1 MGNSFLSWF
10 KYSGQGRHGEKGGT
24 CSEMRCIKGG
34 PQMKVSW
41 VQMQTPSKRHPESRL
56 EILHPKGASD
66 VGCMVLLHCRRLVDA
81 SHELGGGHTYLAMGY
96 HPHQKTIVD
105 SCKWKIRESKNK
117 TKQNCWWDGGRGKSR
132 TWGLNSERADTSPL
146 LDLQVMKAISIH
158 RSSDHP

>member
-1 MGNSFLSWF
+1 
-10 KYSGQGRHGEKGGT
+10 
-24 CSEMRCIKGG
+24 
-34 PQMKVSW
+34 MKVSW

-105 SCKWKIRESKNK
+105 SCKWNIRESK
-117 TKQNCWWDGGRGKSR
+117 TKQNKTAGGMGAE
-132 TWGLNSERADTSPL
+132 ERAEPGDSTQREQTP
-146 LDLQVMKAISIH
+146 VHFWTCK
-158 RSSDHP
+158 